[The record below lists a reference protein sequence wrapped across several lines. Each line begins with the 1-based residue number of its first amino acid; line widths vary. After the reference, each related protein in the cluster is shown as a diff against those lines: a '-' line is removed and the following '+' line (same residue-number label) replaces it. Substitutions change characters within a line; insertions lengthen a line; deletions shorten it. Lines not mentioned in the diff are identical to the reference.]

1 MIYFPS
7 VCKIPECAISAKATY
22 CKEDTLW
29 NKIAQPFEWW
39 KQTAVFFFIIT
50 SHDTLSYSRY
60 SLYST
65 DALICFH
72 GAAASASAHPSERAP
87 GRQSARRPCAV
98 LCLWREDALRKLA
111 GNQVRGADRERQP
124 PPTGVV
130 SQVYTRVKNR
140 EAIHQ
145 LELRE

>member
-1 MIYFPS
+1 M
-7 VCKIPECAISAKATY
+7 VKADSA
-22 CKEDTLW
+22 
-29 NKIAQPFEWW
+29 
-39 KQTAVFFFIIT
+39 AVFFLIIT

-60 SLYST
+60 SLSSP

-111 GNQVRGADRERQP
+111 GNQVRGADAGAADDWCSEPSLHSGEKQGSHSSVGTERIICV
-124 PPTGVV
+124 G
-130 SQVYTRVKNR
+130 
-140 EAIHQ
+140 
-145 LELRE
+145 

>member
-1 MIYFPS
+1 M
-7 VCKIPECAISAKATY
+7 VKAD
-22 CKEDTLW
+22 CS
-29 NKIAQPFEWW
+29 
-39 KQTAVFFFIIT
+39 FFLIIT
-50 SHDTLSYSRY
+50 SHDTFSYCRY
-60 SLYST
+60 SLSSP

-111 GNQVRGADRERQP
+111 GNQVRGADRE
-124 PPTGVV
+124 PTGVV